1 VAAAYY
7 RRYRVEVEVHE
18 KPRMQTALLILAGL
32 YRVLMGIS
40 WGVDWRVAVA
50 KAQNTDTG

>member
-1 VAAAYY
+1 
-7 RRYRVEVEVHE
+7 
-18 KPRMQTALLILAGL
+18 LAGL
-32 YRVLMGIS
+32 YRALIGIS